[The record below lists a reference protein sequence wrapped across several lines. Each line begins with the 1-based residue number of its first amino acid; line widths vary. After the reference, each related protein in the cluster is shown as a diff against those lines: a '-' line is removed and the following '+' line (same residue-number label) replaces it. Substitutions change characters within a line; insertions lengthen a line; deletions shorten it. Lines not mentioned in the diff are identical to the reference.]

1 MTWKQ
6 LIQYLVSHNICSCS
20 GVMLSNGINPVYD
33 PKICYF
39 YAQIFPQQQ
48 VSDLRSLWIIP
59 PIYIMSISG
68 GNCSI
73 SLLLSSCKLYSLH
86 IKSLVLS
93 IYIYIKKATLILEP
107 SKSIKLLLII
117 IDCVIDHRSQ
127 CITANNT
134 FFLAYVVN
142 PSC

>member
-1 MTWKQ
+1 MWPLLNQVFSQGTP
-6 LIQYLVSHNICSCS
+6 S
-20 GVMLSNGINPVYD
+20 
-33 PKICYF
+33 
-39 YAQIFPQQQ
+39 QIF
-48 VSDLRSLWIIP
+48 SNYAEHRRFLASCNKLHAA
-59 PIYIMSISG
+59 PINIMSISG